1 MRWVAERMETGR
13 RPRGKPRKRRMDYV
27 KEDGR
32 VVDLD
37 VVEENARWM
46 TITRRPLEG
55 TNGMMMILKC
65 IKNTTF

>member
-1 MRWVAERMETGR
+1 MKGRDEEDMIRWMAKRMETGR

-37 VVEENARWM
+37 VVQESARWKDDNEK
-46 TITRRPLEG
+46 TRLPFRG
-55 TNGMMMILKC
+55 QTG
-65 IKNTTF
+65 